1 MYDPKLG
8 KALSFSYLH
17 TIQSQV
23 LFMYFE
29 KKRRKKCDVSTYKI
43 LILAQR
49 MFTWKRCTIQ
59 YAAIW
64 TFFLAYFSLPYFNIW
79 GQMTYRPE
87 TFRCIITNFDADGND
102 QKFDRSD
109 FL

>member
-1 MYDPKLG
+1 MNLLY
-8 KALSFSYLH
+8 
-17 TIQSQV
+17 
-23 LFMYFE
+23 
-29 KKRRKKCDVSTYKI
+29 

-59 YAAIW
+59 YAGIW

-87 TFRCIITNFDADGND
+87 TFRCIITNFDAEGND
-102 QKFDRSD
+102 QAFDRSN
-109 FL
+109 FSVKLTG

>member
-1 MYDPKLG
+1 MNKL
-8 KALSFSYLH
+8 Y
-17 TIQSQV
+17 
-23 LFMYFE
+23 
-29 KKRRKKCDVSTYKI
+29 

-87 TFRCIITNFDADGND
+87 TFRCIITNFDAKGND
-102 QKFDRSD
+102 QAFDRSIFSIELTD
-109 FL
+109 SRYFIKVVIL